1 MRGHSLVGYWL
12 SLLLMI
18 GLMWGYAQYRD
29 LSGEYTKYVE
39 SERAVQDLRKQ
50 VTEAQELEGRLQRSV
65 DSMDKDPVEWEAA
78 IRRHKGLVRE
88 GEKIYR
94 IESVPN

>member
-1 MRGHSLVGYWL
+1 MQRHSFLGYVL

-18 GLMWGYAQYRD
+18 GSMWLYVQYRD
-29 LSGEYTKYVE
+29 LSGQYAKYVE

-50 VTEAQELEGRLQRSV
+50 VETARELEGRLQRSV
-65 DSMDKDPVEWEAA
+65 ADMDKDPVEWEAA

-94 IESVPN
+94 IESAL